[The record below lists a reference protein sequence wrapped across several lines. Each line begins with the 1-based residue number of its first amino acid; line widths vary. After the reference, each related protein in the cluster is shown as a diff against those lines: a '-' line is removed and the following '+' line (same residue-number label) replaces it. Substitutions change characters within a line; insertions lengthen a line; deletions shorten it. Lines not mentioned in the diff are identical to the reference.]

1 MRSRGLASPDMAD
14 ALALTLAHPTPV
26 AEVLDPFMRWD
37 RPAKPKAPRDFDPLK
52 RFEREMRE
60 RV

>member
-1 MRSRGLASPDMAD
+1 MAD

-37 RPAKPKAPRDFDPLK
+37 KPVPPKPSREFDPLK
-52 RFEREMRE
+52 RFEREMRGL
-60 RV
+60 V